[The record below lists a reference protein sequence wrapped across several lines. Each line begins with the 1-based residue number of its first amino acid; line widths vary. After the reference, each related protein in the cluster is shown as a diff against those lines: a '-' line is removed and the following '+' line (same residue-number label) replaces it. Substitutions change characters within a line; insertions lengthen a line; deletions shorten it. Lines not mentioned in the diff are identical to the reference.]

1 MSFNTKLINLLKTD
15 PRFADDEGELVIA
28 AVQDAAWK
36 TDRALVKMLLPT
48 PTFEKQLRLLAEVLD
63 KNQLY
68 VDLTEIDDARFQV
81 SEEDK
86 ALNQKFYGERP

>member
-36 TDRALVKMLLPT
+36 TDRALVKLLLPT
-48 PTFEKQLRLLAEVLD
+48 PTFKS
-63 KNQLY
+63 KNAY
-68 VDLTEIDDARFQV
+68 WRNCWTRTSCTSISR
-81 SEEDK
+81 
-86 ALNQKFYGERP
+86 R